1 MSLQAQFEQ
10 LCETLLTE
18 KENDIFL
25 NDEIADNIL
34 LLLDDKDASQLNF
47 NAKLT
52 FGKGITILNL
62 FAVIALD
69 FEDDTFLSKVLKTA
83 DLQKL
88 KFNIKT
94 PYGYYEGATVLWL
107 LGFMAAQD
115 KPELLIY
122 VLKNVPFNRL
132 RFNTNKKQGEF
143 DGVTPL
149 WWIVSALVRG
159 VDEPLELVLNNSD
172 ISKLNFNASMK
183 IGAFKNVSSIWW
195 LALGAKLNYPQPL
208 EYLFLFSD
216 ISQID
221 FNLAPTEFDQH
232 NGQSILC
239 LIVEAALSGHPVA
252 FARVLDDVDFSRL
265 DFTKTLEDGDNAGKS
280 IKDLIRGTPWEAK
293 VELKDKLHQAK
304 KWYRDILVTPSQDF
318 SALEAFVQNQ
328 VLGAY
333 DAAFKINPEFAA
345 YHFAMF
351 FYDIGDMEKFE
362 YYAKQIP
369 VNSERYQE
377 AIYMLANERFV
388 ATREN
393 PEDTKKRE
401 DDLIAA
407 FNVALDLNDS
417 GQPLR
422 QNIGYSYIYGDNA
435 GIPSGMPHD
444 ELLDCIKGDKQTCI
458 LALKNL
464 KAKRELEEKLKAKD
478 AKIKDLEDK
487 LKKKHKFCSI
497 L

>member
-1 MSLQAQFEQ
+1 MSLQAQLEQ
-10 LCETLLTE
+10 LCENFLTE
-18 KENDIFL
+18 KENDILL
-25 NDEIADNIL
+25 NEEVANSIIL
-34 LLLDDKDASQLNF
+34 LLDNEDASQLNF
-47 NAKLT
+47 NAKLK
-52 FGKGITILNL
+52 FGQGITILNL

-83 DLQKL
+83 DLKKL

-94 PYGYYEGATVLWL
+94 PSGYYEGATVLWI

-115 KPELLIY
+115 KPELLTY

-132 RFNTNKKQGEF
+132 RFNTNKNQGEF

-159 VDEPLELVLNNSD
+159 IDEPLELVLNNSD

-195 LALGAKLNYPQPL
+195 LALGAKLNFPHPL

-221 FNLAPTEFDQH
+221 FNLAPTEFDEH
-232 NGQSILC
+232 NGQSVLC

-252 FARVLDDVDFSRL
+252 FARVLDDVDFSKL
-265 DFTKTLEDGDNAGKS
+265 DFTKTLQDGDNAGKS

-293 VELKDKLHQAK
+293 VELKDKLLQARNL
-304 KWYRDILVTPSQDF
+304 YRDTLLAGNQDF
-318 SALEAFVQNQ
+318 SSLESFISNI
-328 VLGAY
+328 VLPVH
-333 DAAFKINPEFAA
+333 DAAFKIDPVFAS

-362 YYAKQIP
+362 FYAKQIP

-377 AIYMLANERFV
+377 VIYMLANERFM
-388 ATREN
+388 AKQEN
-393 PEDTKKRE
+393 PLDMKKRE

-407 FNVALDLNDS
+407 FAIALDLNS
-417 GQPLR
+417 LGQPLR

-464 KAKRELEEKLKAKD
+464 KEKRELEEKLKAKE
-478 AKIKDLEDK
+478 AKISELEQK
-487 LKKKHKFCSI
+487 LKQKIKICSI